1 MESGGSETMDQREAE
16 RNLREIRRMM
26 EEGRQVV
33 ASGGHH
39 YVAWGFLITMALV
52 LTWGM
57 ATRGWDLS
65 PAWIWGGAVGGGW
78 AFSIW
83 AGYRWDRRAP
93 VSNLAGRVLAGIW
106 IGSGI
111 AMTLVGFLGGAP
123 EAMEVNVLL
132 ATESAILGAAYL
144 ATAAVQGS
152 RWMMGL
158 AAGWWVG
165 SVYMYLNSGLSVLLV
180 MAALMVALYL
190 VPGLWMMMTR
200 PAAEVEGS
208 PA

>member
-1 MESGGSETMDQREAE
+1 MMD
-16 RNLREIRRMM
+16 
-26 EEGRQVV
+26 EGRRVV

-39 YVAWGFLITMALV
+39 YVAWGFLITVALV

-57 ATRGWDLS
+57 ATMGWDLS

-83 AGYRWDRRAP
+83 AVYRWDRRAP

-106 IGSGI
+106 IGAGI
-111 AMTLVGFLGGAP
+111 TMTLVGFLGGA
-123 EAMEVNVLL
+123 EGVMGGSALL
-132 ATESAILGAAYL
+132 ATESAVIGMAYL
-144 ATAAVQGS
+144 ATAAIQWS
-152 RWMMGL
+152 RWMALL
-158 AAGWWVG
+158 ALGWWGG
-165 SVYMYLNSGLSVLLV
+165 SAYMYLDPGAHVLLV
-180 MAALMVALYL
+180 MAGLMVAFHLL
-190 VPGLWMMMTR
+190 PGLWMMMTR